1 MDRTNSAPKN
11 AIANESRITRAD
23 VGVEAE
29 TEIWSIIKLNYF

>member
-11 AIANESRITRAD
+11 AMANESRITRAD

-29 TEIWSIIKLNYF
+29 TEILTVTKLK